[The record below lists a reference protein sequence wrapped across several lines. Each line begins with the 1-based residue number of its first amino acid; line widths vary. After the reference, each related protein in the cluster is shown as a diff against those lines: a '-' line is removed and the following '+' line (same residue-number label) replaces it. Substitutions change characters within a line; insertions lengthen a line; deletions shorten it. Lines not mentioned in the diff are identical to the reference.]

1 MTAKEGDYRMKGTE
15 KQVAWAKDIKA
26 AWETAL
32 EDQKRFG
39 QKVGAIAPF
48 PQEVEDYVQAI
59 LNEDD
64 AKVVIEKYNIQT
76 RSTCR
81 THLIAELP
89 EPLGDKVLD
98 WEMGL

>member
-1 MTAKEGDYRMKGTE
+1 MKGTE
-15 KQVAWAKDIKA
+15 KQVMWAKDIKA

-32 EDQKRFG
+32 KDQKRFG
-39 QKVGAIAPF
+39 QKVGVTAPF
-48 PQEVEDYVQAI
+48 PQEVEDYVQDI

-89 EPLGDKVLD
+89 ENLGDKCLD